1 MLHSNYTF
9 KFQFVGKDGFYN
21 LQISDDTLMYRLIFP
36 NSKYVTGSSIAILNE
51 RDSNVLN
58 EYEDGL
64 VVSWIHEI
72 LSSFEYKISRK

>member
-1 MLHSNYTF
+1 MSTSNYTY
-9 KFQFVGKDGFYN
+9 KFQFIGEEGLYN

-36 NSKYVTGSSIAILNE
+36 NSKYVTGSSLAILNA

-64 VVSWIHEI
+64 IVNWIHEI
-72 LSSFEYKISRK
+72 LSSFEYKISAK

>member
-1 MLHSNYTF
+1 MSQSNYTY
-9 KFQFVGKDGFYN
+9 KFEFIGEEGLYN

-36 NSKYVTGSSIAILNE
+36 NSKYVTGSSLAILNA

-64 VVSWIHEI
+64 IVNWIHEI
-72 LSSFEYKISRK
+72 LSSFEYKISAK

>member
-1 MLHSNYTF
+1 MSLSNYSY
-9 KFQFVGKDGFYN
+9 KFQFIGEQGLYN

-36 NSKYVTGSSIAILNE
+36 NSKYVTGSSIAILNA

-64 VVSWIHEI
+64 IVNWIHQI
-72 LSSFEYKISRK
+72 LSSFEYKISTK

>member
-1 MLHSNYTF
+1 MSTSNYTY
-9 KFQFVGKDGFYN
+9 KFQFIGEEGLYN

-36 NSKYVTGSSIAILNE
+36 NSKYVTGSSIAILNA
-51 RDSNVLN
+51 RDSNLLN

-72 LSSFEYKISRK
+72 LSSFEYKISAK

>member
-1 MLHSNYTF
+1 MSQSNYTY
-9 KFQFVGKDGFYN
+9 KFQFIGEEGLYN

-36 NSKYVTGSSIAILNE
+36 NSKYVTGSSIAILNA
-51 RDSNVLN
+51 RDSNLLN

-72 LSSFEYKISRK
+72 LSSFEYKISAK

>member
-1 MLHSNYTF
+1 MSTSNYTY
-9 KFQFVGKDGFYN
+9 KFEFIGEEGLYN

-36 NSKYVTGSSIAILNE
+36 NSKYVTGSSIAILNA

-64 VVSWIHEI
+64 VVSWIYDI
-72 LSSFEYKISRK
+72 LSSFEYKISAK

>member
-1 MLHSNYTF
+1 MSTSNYTY
-9 KFQFVGKDGFYN
+9 KFEFIGEDGLYK

-36 NSKYVTGSSIAILNE
+36 NSKYVTGSSIAILNA
-51 RDSNVLN
+51 RDSNLLN

-72 LSSFEYKISRK
+72 LSSFEYKISAK

>member
-1 MLHSNYTF
+1 MTTSNYAY
-9 KFQFVGKDGFYN
+9 KFEFIGEDGLYN

-36 NSKYVTGSSIAILNE
+36 NSKYVTGSSVAILNA

-64 VVSWIHEI
+64 VVSWIYDI
-72 LSSFEYKISRK
+72 LSSFEYKISAK

>member
-1 MLHSNYTF
+1 MSTSNYTY
-9 KFQFVGKDGFYN
+9 KFEFIGEEGLYN

-36 NSKYVTGSSIAILNE
+36 NSKYVTGSSIAILNARE
-51 RDSNVLN
+51 SNVLN

-72 LSSFEYKISRK
+72 LSSFEYKISAK

>member
-1 MLHSNYTF
+1 MSTSNYTY
-9 KFQFVGKDGFYN
+9 KFQFIGEEGLYN

-36 NSKYVTGSSIAILNE
+36 NSKYVTGSSIAILNA

-64 VVSWIHEI
+64 IVNWIHEI
-72 LSSFEYKISRK
+72 LSSFEYKISAK

>member
-1 MLHSNYTF
+1 MSTSNYTY
-9 KFQFVGKDGFYN
+9 KFEFIGEEGLYN

-36 NSKYVTGSSIAILNE
+36 NSKYVTGSSVAILNA

-64 VVSWIHEI
+64 VVSWIYEI
-72 LSSFEYKISRK
+72 LSSFEYKISAK

>member
-1 MLHSNYTF
+1 MSTSNYTY
-9 KFQFVGKDGFYN
+9 KFQFIGEEGLYN

-36 NSKYVTGSSIAILNE
+36 NSKYVTGSSIAILNA

-64 VVSWIHEI
+64 IVNWIYEI
-72 LSSFEYKISRK
+72 LSSFDYNISAK

>member
-1 MLHSNYTF
+1 MSTSNYTY
-9 KFQFVGKDGFYN
+9 KFEFIGEEGLYN

-36 NSKYVTGSSIAILNE
+36 NSKYVTGSSIAILNA
-51 RDSNVLN
+51 RDSNLLN

-72 LSSFEYKISRK
+72 LSSFEYKISAK

>member
-1 MLHSNYTF
+1 MSTSNYTY
-9 KFQFVGKDGFYN
+9 KFEFIGEEGLYN

-36 NSKYVTGSSIAILNE
+36 NSKYVTGSSIAILNA

-64 VVSWIHEI
+64 IVNWIHEI
-72 LSSFEYKISRK
+72 LSSFEYKISAK

>member
-1 MLHSNYTF
+1 MSTSNYTY
-9 KFQFVGKDGFYN
+9 KFEFIGEEGLYN

-36 NSKYVTGSSIAILNE
+36 NSKYVTGSSVAILNA

-64 VVSWIHEI
+64 VVSWIYNI
-72 LSSFEYKISRK
+72 LSSFEYKISAK

>member
-1 MLHSNYTF
+1 MSISNYTY
-9 KFQFVGKDGFYN
+9 KFEFIGEEGLYN

-36 NSKYVTGSSIAILNE
+36 NSKYVTGSSIAILNA

-72 LSSFEYKISRK
+72 LSSFDYKISAK